1 MVKKLC
7 LLTCLLT
14 LSGYGQELPFS
25 KLQRK
30 DSISLSKSLPELAQK
45 VIVVYKDANIE
56 NYKDNLFRM
65 QLVARN
71 YKAVGPLLNELAQ
84 ATTGDSTKLRALG
97 ISFRLYA
104 SVMAQ
109 HPKTNKEVESLFE
122 QHFGKLYPT
131 LDAENKGMVDQYYER
146 ELPMLKDD
154 FEAKI
159 AALGTAEKISV
170 TDAVALCRSYCSYKT
185 FSATLKKAKALLKVI
200 TDAQYNVDD
209 TVVLTMKDGGTVS
222 LTIARL
228 KSATQPL
235 PVVLMYNIY
244 AGRDESACKEAAQK
258 GYVGIIANTRGKR
271 LSKDDIE
278 PFEHDARDAY
288 EIIDWI
294 SKQPWCNGKVGMYG
308 GSYLGF
314 SQWSAAKYLHPALKT
329 IVPQVAV
336 GAGIDFPKHNGIY
349 MNYMLRWIH
358 FVSNNKQSDL
368 VDFNNNAHWDAVFK
382 EAYMKGTPFNQLD
395 SLEGRPNP
403 IFQRWLAHPTYDSY
417 WKSMVPQKE
426 EYAGI
431 NIPILTTTGYYDDDQ
446 VGALSYYNAYQ
457 KYNPQNN
464 YYLLIGPY
472 DHGGSQGYPLPTLN
486 DYKIDEVANIPIQDI
501 VFQWFDYTLKAG
513 PKPEVLKDKV
523 NYELMGANK
532 WLSAP
537 SLSQM
542 SNGALTFYLS
552 SAKKLSLTPDAS
564 EGFIP
569 QQVDFKKRDDYR
581 QSKDTDYC
589 GFPAFMPKSL
599 DLGPNLLLYE
609 SDPLTEPIA
618 ITGTIKAYLDLAI
631 NKKDLDIKFQLYEK
645 TPDGSYF
652 ALSSNYHRAS
662 LAKDPSTRQL
672 LTPNQKEHLS
682 LEQNF
687 MACKQLQKGSRI
699 VIALG
704 VNKSAD
710 WQINYG
716 TGKDVSEESIKDAAE
731 PLDIRWFTSSS
742 FVLPISK

>member
-1 MVKKLC
+1 MTKKLSI
-7 LLTCLLT
+7 LVCLLT
-14 LSGYGQELPFS
+14 LMGYGQEISFP
-25 KLQRK
+25 KNQRK
-30 DSISLSKSLPELAQK
+30 DSISLANALPALAQK
-45 VIVVYKDANIE
+45 TIAVYKDVNTE
-56 NYKDNLFRM
+56 SYTDNLFRL
-65 QLVARN
+65 QLVAKN
-71 YKAVGPLLNELAQ
+71 YKVVAPLLRELAQ
-84 ATTGDSTKLRALG
+84 MTAGDSTKLRALG
-97 ISFRLYA
+97 VCFRLYA
-104 SVMAQ
+104 SVLVQ
-109 HPKTNKEVESLFE
+109 HPETSKTTEVLFE
-122 QHFGKLYPT
+122 QQFQKLYPT
-131 LDAENKGMVDQYYER
+131 FDAEGMGMVDQYYER

-154 FEAKI
+154 FEAKL
-159 AALGTAEKISV
+159 AALGTTEKISV

-200 TDAQYNVDD
+200 TDAKYTVDD

-228 KSATQPL
+228 KEATGPL

-294 SKQPWCNGKVGMYG
+294 SKQAWCNGKVGMYG

-358 FVSNNKQSDL
+358 FVSNNKLSDV
-368 VDFNNNAHWDAVFK
+368 VDFSNNDHWDKVFK
-382 EAYMKGTPFNQLD
+382 EAYMKGIPFNQLD

-403 IFQRWLAHPTYDSY
+403 LFQRWLAHPTYDSY

-457 KYNPQNN
+457 KWNKQNN

-472 DHGGSQGYPLPTLN
+472 DHAGAQGYPKSALN
-486 DYKIDEVANIPIQDI
+486 DYTVDEAANIPIQEI
-501 VFQWFDYTLKAG
+501 VFQWFDYTLKEG
-513 PKPEVLKDKV
+513 PKPEALKDKV
-523 NYELMGANK
+523 TYELMGANK

-542 SNGALTFYLS
+542 SNDTLTFYLS
-552 SAKKLSLTPDAS
+552 SNQKLSLAPDPI

-581 QSKDTDYC
+581 ESKDTDYC
-589 GFPAFMPKSL
+589 GFPAITPKTLS
-599 DLGPNLLLYE
+599 LGPNLLLFE
-609 SDPLTEPIA
+609 SEPLTESVA
-618 ITGTIKAYLDLAI
+618 ITGAMKAYLDLAI

-662 LAKDPSTRQL
+662 LAKDPSSRQL
-672 LTPNQKEHLS
+672 LTPNHKEHLP

-704 VNKSAD
+704 VNKSQD

-742 FVLPISK
+742 FVLPVRR

>member
-1 MVKKLC
+1 MSKKLC
-7 LLTCLLT
+7 FLFCLLSI
-14 LSGYGQELPFS
+14 LGYGQELSFPTN
-25 KLQRK
+25 QRK
-30 DSISLSKSLPELAQK
+30 DSISLSNALPELAQK
-45 VIVVYKDANIE
+45 AIAVYKDVNTE
-56 NYKDNLFRM
+56 SYKDNLFRL
-65 QLVARN
+65 QLVAKN
-71 YKAVGPLLNELAQ
+71 YKVVAPLLRELAQ
-84 ATTGDSTKLRALG
+84 EIVGDSTKLRALG

-104 SVMAQ
+104 GVMAR
-109 HPKTNKEVESLFE
+109 HPKTVKEGEALFE
-122 QHFGKLYPT
+122 QQFQKLYPT
-131 LDAENKGMVDQYYER
+131 LDVEGKGMVDQYYEK
-146 ELPMLKDD
+146 ELPQLKDD
-154 FEAKI
+154 FEAKL
-159 AALGTAEKISV
+159 AALGTKEKISV

-185 FSATLKKAKALLKVI
+185 FSATLKKATALLKVI
-200 TDAQYNVDD
+200 TDAQYLLDD
-209 TVVLTMKDGGTVS
+209 TIVLTMKDGGTVS

-228 KSATQPL
+228 KEATGPL

-294 SKQPWCNGKVGMYG
+294 SKQAWCNGKVGMYG

-314 SQWSAAKYLHPALKT
+314 SQWSAVKYLHPALKT

-358 FVSNNKQSDL
+358 FVTNTKLSDL
-368 VDFNNNAHWDAVFK
+368 VDFNNNDHWDKVFK
-382 EAYMKGTPFNQLD
+382 EGYMKGIPFNQLD
-395 SLEGRPNP
+395 SLEGRPSP

-457 KYNPQNN
+457 KWNKQNN
-464 YYLLIGPY
+464 YYLIIGPY
-472 DHGGSQGYPLPTLN
+472 DHGGAQGYPKSALN
-486 DYKIDEVANIPIQDI
+486 DYTIDEAANIPIQDI
-501 VFQWFDYTLKAG
+501 VFQWFDYTLKEG
-513 PKPEVLKDKV
+513 QKPEVLKDKV

-542 SNGALTFYLS
+542 SNGTLTFYLS
-552 SAKKLSLTPDAS
+552 STKKLSLTTDS
-564 EGFIP
+564 KEGFIP

-581 QSKDTDYC
+581 QSADTDFC
-589 GFPAFMPKSL
+589 GFPAITPKTL
-599 DLGPNLLLYE
+599 DLGPNLLLFE

-618 ITGTIKAYLDLAI
+618 ITGAIKSYLDVAI
-631 NKKDLDIKFQLYEK
+631 NKKDFDIKFQLYEK

-672 LTPNQKEHLS
+672 LTPNHKEHLP

-731 PLDIRWFTSSS
+731 PLDIQWFTSSS
-742 FVLPISK
+742 FVLPVSR

>member
-1 MVKKLC
+1 MSKKLC
-7 LLTCLLT
+7 FLFCLLSI
-14 LSGYGQELPFS
+14 LGYGQELPFP
-25 KLQRK
+25 KIQRK
-30 DSISLSKSLPELAQK
+30 DSISLSNALPVLAQK
-45 VIVVYKDANIE
+45 AIAVYKDVNTE
-56 NYKDNLFRM
+56 SYKDNLFRL
-65 QLVARN
+65 QLVAKN
-71 YKAVGPLLNELAQ
+71 YKAVGPVLRELAQ
-84 ATTGDSTKLRALG
+84 AFTGDSTKLRALG

-104 SVMAQ
+104 NVMAQ
-109 HPKTNKEVESLFE
+109 HPLSKSATEALFE
-122 QHFGKLYPT
+122 QQFDKLYPT
-131 LDAENKGMVDQYYER
+131 LDAEGKGMVDQYYEK
-146 ELPMLKDD
+146 ELPPLKDD
-154 FEAKI
+154 FDTKI
-159 AALGTAEKISV
+159 AALGQQEKISI
-170 TDAVALCRSYCSYKT
+170 TDAVALCRSYCNYIS
-185 FSATLKKAKALLKVI
+185 FSATLNKAKALLKVI
-200 TDAQYNVDD
+200 TDAKYMVDD
-209 TVVLTMKDGGTVS
+209 TIVLTMKDGGTVS
-222 LTIARL
+222 LTVARL
-228 KSATQPL
+228 KEATGPL

-244 AGRDESACKEAAQK
+244 AGRDESRCKEAAQK
-258 GYVGIIANTRGKR
+258 EYVGIIANTRGKR

-294 SKQPWCNGKVGMYG
+294 SKQAWCNGNIGMYG

-314 SQWSAAKYLHPALKT
+314 SQWSAMKYQHPALKT

-358 FVSNNKQSDL
+358 FVTNNKLSDL
-368 VDFNNNAHWDAVFK
+368 VDFNNNDHWDNVFK
-382 EAYMKGTPFNQLD
+382 EGYMKGIPFNQLD

-446 VGALSYYNAYQ
+446 IGALSYYNAYQ
-457 KYNPQNN
+457 KWNKQNN
-464 YYLLIGPY
+464 YYLIIGPY
-472 DHGGSQGYPLPTLN
+472 DHGGSQGYPQLALN
-486 DYKIDEVANIPIQDI
+486 DYTIDEAANIPIQEI

-542 SNGALTFYLS
+542 SNGTLTFYLS
-552 SAKKLSLTPDAS
+552 STKKLSLTPDPK
-564 EGFIP
+564 EGYIP

-589 GFPAFMPKSL
+589 GFPAITPKSL
-599 DLGPNLLLYE
+599 DLGANLLLFE
-609 SDPLTEPIA
+609 SEPLTEPIA
-618 ITGTIKAYLDLAI
+618 LTGAMKAYLDLSI

-672 LTPNQKEHLS
+672 LTPNHKEHLP

-742 FVLPISK
+742 FVLPVSR